1 MHPRDH
7 GITAMPAQPELAH
20 HMHPLTRIKR
30 NLAIGL
36 LTCAL
41 ALGAAS
47 NALAVGSG
55 SGGSSK
61 PADNS
66 AATSN
71 IAAERYA
78 TAIRILKSVVRV
90 DKRNADALNLLGF
103 ASRKLARYQ
112 DAQTYYA
119 RALKIDPKHLGAL
132 EYQGEL
138 FLILNQPDDA
148 ANNLALLLTIC
159 GADCDEYRDLK
170 HDLSEFKGS
179 S

>member
-1 MHPRDH
+1 
-7 GITAMPAQPELAH
+7 
-20 HMHPLTRIKR
+20 MHPLTRIKR

-66 AATSN
+66 AEMRAATSN

-78 TAIRILKSVVRV
+78 TAIRILKSVVRT
-90 DKRNADALNLLGF
+90 DKRNADALNSLGF